1 MTVERVRKYFEQ
13 FALND
18 RIKMFTRPPAISML
32 LSVYLWTSWKN
43 ILEQLAGLMLQ
54 KK

>member
-18 RIKMFTRPPAISML
+18 RIKMFTRPTATVDQAAETLRS
-32 LSVYLWTSWKN
+32 S
-43 ILEQLAGLMLQ
+43 
-54 KK
+54 